1 MKLVINRCYGG
12 FSLSASAVKALDLHS
27 AYSDIDRNDE
37 RLIALVETDADKAS
51 GESAKLRVVELPD
64 EITDY
69 EVDEYDGYE
78 SVTYVLDGKIYHA

>member
-12 FSLSASAVKALDLHS
+12 FSLSASAVKALDLRS

-37 RLIALVETDADKAS
+37 RLIALVEMDADKAS